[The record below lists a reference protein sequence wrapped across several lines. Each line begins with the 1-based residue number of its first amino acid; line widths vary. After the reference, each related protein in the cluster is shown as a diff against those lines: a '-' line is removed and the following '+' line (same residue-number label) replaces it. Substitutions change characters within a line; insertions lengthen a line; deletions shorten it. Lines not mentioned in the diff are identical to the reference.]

1 MIEELLPYFTY
12 VGALAIAAVIPGPG
26 VAAVVGRALSAGS
39 GSSLLF
45 ILGLASG
52 DVLFLS
58 IAVLGLSALA
68 AAASSMFFLV
78 KVLGGLYLLYLASK
92 FWTAEVEQT
101 QLVRVPEQNPWI
113 VVVSGFAVTLGNPK
127 TVVFY
132 LALLPNVL
140 DLTKVGLVDW
150 FVLSTLTMT
159 TLMLVLVPYAVLAG
173 RLRTVLTRPKAL
185 RTLNRG
191 AAVMIGGAGAL
202 ILRDAAK

>member
-191 AAVMIGGAGAL
+191 AAAMIGGAGAL
-202 ILRDAAK
+202 ILRDAAR

>member
-113 VVVSGFAVTLGNPK
+113 VVVGGFAVTLGNPK

>member
-202 ILRDAAK
+202 ILRDAAR